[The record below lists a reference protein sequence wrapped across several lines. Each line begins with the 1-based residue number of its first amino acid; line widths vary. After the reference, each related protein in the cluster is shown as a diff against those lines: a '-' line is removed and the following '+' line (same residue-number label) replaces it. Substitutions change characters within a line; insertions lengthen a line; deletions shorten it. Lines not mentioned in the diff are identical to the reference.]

1 MKKQD
6 LLLFTTIALI
16 CATSTL
22 LAGDVTESFYF
33 GRAAFGAGS
42 TTTISSC
49 NTGSTTVVERVI
61 FRDGTSGQAIHD
73 EQSQLQGSRCNVTN
87 LQEGNTLRVGFV
99 EIRITGPEDVEV
111 ISSLFMQLS
120 VGGST
125 TDEVRINPE
134 EATMNFDV
142 NFSEKAESR
151 NGIAIADTTGSGF
164 NCSVQYRDSSGT
176 LIQGQAIQAGANQGS
191 GLFFDEVIPGL
202 PDGFGWAAFDCSAEI
217 AATTLGQNPVSGNLS
232 VGSVFPSSGS
242 SSNGGGGDITD
253 RIFTERSADCGSYV
267 GEYSAN
273 VMDIQRGLG
282 FVADISITATQSA
295 CVIASN
301 SIPNHDFNDQI
312 ADFGENVSEV
322 QGALTISRN
331 PTMAGT
337 ATDLV
342 SSTFDAVMLNGV
354 AVDLLS
360 EGCYSPNSPN
370 ARPDGTVLIGCR
382 GNVIWR
388 LDPLGTDHRFG
399 ADSHNA
405 HTQPD
410 GRYHY
415 HGGPMAMFDDNPG
428 ANGSPV
434 IGFAADGFPIYG
446 TYFRDGGTVRKAV
459 SGYTLRSGMRPGGM
473 GNPGGTYD
481 GTYVDDYQFTNAGD
495 LDECNGM
502 AVDGQYAYY
511 VTDGYPWVVGCLSGS
526 PHASFNK

>member
-1 MKKQD
+1 M
-6 LLLFTTIALI
+6 
-16 CATSTL
+16 
-22 LAGDVTESFYF
+22 
-33 GRAAFGAGS
+33 
-42 TTTISSC
+42 
-49 NTGSTTVVERVI
+49 VERVI
-61 FRDGTSGQAIHD
+61 FRDGTTGQALHD
-73 EQSQLQGSRCNVTN
+73 EQNQLQGSRCNVTN
-87 LQEGNTLRVGFV
+87 LQDNDLKVGFV
-99 EIRITGPEDVEV
+99 ELRITGPEDVQV

-125 TDEVRINPE
+125 TDEVRVNPE
-134 EATMNFDV
+134 EATLQFTV

-151 NGIAIADTTGSGF
+151 NGIAIADTTGNGF
-164 NCSVQYRDSSGT
+164 NCSVEYRDSSGT
-176 LIQGQAIQAGANQGS
+176 LIQGQAIQAGGNQGR
-191 GLFFDEVIPGL
+191 GLFFDEVIAGL
-202 PDGFGWAAFDCSAEI
+202 PDGFGWAAFDCSAEV
-217 AATTLGQNPVSGNLS
+217 AAITLGQNPVSGNLS
-232 VGSVFPSSGS
+232 VGSVFPSSGGT
-242 SSNGGGGDITD
+242 NAGGGDITD
-253 RIFTERSADCGSYV
+253 RIFTERSADCASYA

-282 FVADISITATQSA
+282 FVADISITATQSG

-312 ADFGENVSEV
+312 ADFGDNVAEV
-322 QGALTISRN
+322 QSSFTILQN
-331 PTMAGT
+331 PSIAGT

-342 SSTFDAVMLNGV
+342 ASRFNAVMLNGV

-360 EGCYSPNSPN
+360 EGCYSPNSPM
-370 ARPDGTVLIGCR
+370 ARPDGTVLIGCM
-382 GNVIWR
+382 GNVPWR

-446 TYFRDGGTVRKAV
+446 TYFLDGGTVRKAV
-459 SGYTLRSGMRPGGM
+459 SGYTLKTGTRPGGM
-473 GNPGGTYD
+473 GNPGGAYD
-481 GTYVDDYQFTNAGD
+481 GTYVQDYQFTNAGD

-502 AVDGQYAYY
+502 TVGGQYGYY
-511 VTDGYPWVVGCLSGS
+511 VTDSYPWIVKCHSGT
-526 PHASFNK
+526 PHTSFDKQMP